1 MTMSAAALRIDGL
14 AKAYGGKR
22 AVDGV
27 SMTVERGEIVGFLGP
42 NGAGKTSVMNM
53 VMGLVKPDAGSIEL
67 LGSTAGDRGTR
78 LRVGYLQEKP
88 RIYPDMTGEA
98 YLLLFARLHG
108 VQRPQRRVDEV
119 LERVGLSKA
128 ANRLL
133 AGFSRGMQQ
142 RACLARVM
150 LGEPDLLILDEP
162 TLGLD
167 PAGVA
172 DMRDIFRDMRDQGTT
187 LLFSSHQ
194 LAEMERV
201 CDSVVF
207 LSAGKVIA
215 AGRPADLLP
224 AGAAE
229 QAITVELAEDV
240 ASLVPAVTSMP
251 GVEAVRALDGHRIEL
266 VQSPALAAQDSRQRR
281 ADVARSLS
289 AAGFTV
295 LSVAT
300 AMPTLEDLFLS
311 LSGHKRLHT
320 SPGGQGNG
328 SRI

>member
-1 MTMSAAALRIDGL
+1 MTKSAALRIDGL

-27 SMTVERGEIVGFLGP
+27 SMTVSRGEIVGFLGP

-67 LGSTAGDRGTR
+67 LDRKAGDRDAR

-88 RIYPDMTGEA
+88 RIYPEMTATA
-98 YLLLFARLHG
+98 YLLFFARLHG
-108 VQRPQRRVDEV
+108 VQRPERRVAEV
-119 LERVGLSKA
+119 LERVGLSKS
-128 ANRLL
+128 ANRPL

-142 RACLARVM
+142 RACVARVM
-150 LGEPDLLILDEP
+150 LNEPEFLVLDEP

-172 DMRDIFRDMRDQGTT
+172 DMRDIFLDMRERGAT

-207 LSAGKVIA
+207 LSAGKVLA

-224 AGAAE
+224 ACNAE
-229 QAITVELAEDV
+229 QAMTIELAEDV
-240 ASLVPAVTSMP
+240 APLVSVILAMP
-251 GVEAVRALDGHRIEL
+251 GVEAVHAMDDHRLEL
-266 VQSPALAAQDSRQRR
+266 VQSRALAARESRQRR

-289 AAGFTV
+289 AAGLTV

-300 AMPTLEDLFLS
+300 AMPSLEDLFLS
-311 LSGHKRLHT
+311 LSGHKRLQT